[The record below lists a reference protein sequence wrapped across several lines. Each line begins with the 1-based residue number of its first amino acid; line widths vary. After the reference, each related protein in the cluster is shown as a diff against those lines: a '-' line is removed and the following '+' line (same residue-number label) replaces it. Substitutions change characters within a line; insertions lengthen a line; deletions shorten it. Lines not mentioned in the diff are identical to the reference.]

1 MGVVRSLAL
10 GFPSMVKPRHAARI
24 LLIDDR
30 ERALLFRYR
39 NPYQRY
45 TFWVP
50 PGGGVDAGETH
61 RAAAVR
67 ELAEETGRDDIDI
80 GPEIWRRDHTF
91 RWGTRKLR
99 QRERWFLATT
109 PAFEVPTAVVRSLAQ
124 EGVKE
129 ARWWSV
135 DELLHTDALLT
146 PRRLATLLRPLLAGD
161 IPQEVAQIGR
171 DPNLYRQGH
180 LRNRGPSGPPR
191 SGKSGTMA
199 QPLSRRPVTYRCAL

>member
-1 MGVVRSLAL
+1 
-10 GFPSMVKPRHAARI
+10 MVKPRDAARV

-30 ERALLFRYR
+30 ERALLFRYH
-39 NPYQRY
+39 NPFQGH

-50 PGGGVDAGETH
+50 PGGGLDAGENH

-109 PAFEVPTAVVRSLAQ
+109 PAFEVPRAVVQSLAR
-124 EGVKE
+124 EGVEE

-135 DELLHTDALLT
+135 DEMLHTDALLT
-146 PRRLATLLRPLLAGD
+146 PRRLGTLLPPILAGE
-161 IPQEVAQIGR
+161 IPEV
-171 DPNLYRQGH
+171 
-180 LRNRGPSGPPR
+180 
-191 SGKSGTMA
+191 
-199 QPLSRRPVTYRCAL
+199 PVDVGI